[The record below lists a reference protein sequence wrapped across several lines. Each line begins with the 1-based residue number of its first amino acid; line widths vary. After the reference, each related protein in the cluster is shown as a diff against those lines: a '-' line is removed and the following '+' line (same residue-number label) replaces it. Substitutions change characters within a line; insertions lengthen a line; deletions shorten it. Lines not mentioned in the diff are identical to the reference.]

1 MNSTQFSQDTHPMYS
16 QNPDPMYQMQ
26 NQQICSTP
34 NLNMTPHQHIQ
45 HMSPINQQLSMQ
57 QRPIWVDELFCKM
70 DNFETKLNKLENID
84 SIVTNLNVRVVKI
97 EDTTK
102 ILDNRIEQVERCTQL
117 ISNEFDTQKK
127 KLSEFKTEL
136 DKISK
141 QLKSSKTSADS
152 VDKKVSESL
161 EEMKKENDKLKV
173 DLTDVQFKSMRN
185 NLIFYNIDESEEEN
199 CTETVMTFCE
209 ENLKIEQVATK
220 IKVTDAYRLGK
231 KSDKTRPILVKFHSF
246 ENRDF
251 VKRNAKQLKGSPYG
265 ISEQLPR
272 EILKRRKEK
281 LPILKDL
288 RERLNLKAYFVKD
301 KIYVNGKEYVP

>member
-1 MNSTQFSQDTHPMYS
+1 
-16 QNPDPMYQMQ
+16 
-26 NQQICSTP
+26 
-34 NLNMTPHQHIQ
+34 
-45 HMSPINQQLSMQ
+45 
-57 QRPIWVDELFCKM
+57 
-70 DNFETKLNKLENID
+70 
-84 SIVTNLNVRVVKI
+84 
-97 EDTTK
+97 
-102 ILDNRIEQVERCTQL
+102 
-117 ISNEFDTQKK
+117 
-127 KLSEFKTEL
+127 
-136 DKISK
+136 
-141 QLKSSKTSADS
+141 
-152 VDKKVSESL
+152 
-161 EEMKKENDKLKV
+161 MKKENDKLKV

-251 VKRNAKQLKGSPYG
+251 VKRNAKQLKGSSYG